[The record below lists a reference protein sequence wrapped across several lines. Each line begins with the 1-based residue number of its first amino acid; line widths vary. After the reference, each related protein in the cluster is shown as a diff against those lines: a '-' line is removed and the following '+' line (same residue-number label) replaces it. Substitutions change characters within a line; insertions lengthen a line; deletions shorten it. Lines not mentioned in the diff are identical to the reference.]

1 MTSSFTNTAGSVSMA
16 LYVAVSVRVGTNLG
30 EGRPLAARRVMW
42 MGFGFAS
49 GAGGLIAIG
58 LYAFRS
64 ELAHFFTDDEG
75 VHALAVSVR

>member
-1 MTSSFTNTAGSVSMA
+1 MA

-49 GAGGLIAIG
+49 VAGGLIAIG

-64 ELAHFFTDDEG
+64 ELAHFFTDDDG
-75 VHALAVSVR
+75 VHALDVSVR